1 MEGKGKGVI
10 RTCHEPGEE
19 SIEDGKG
26 FEPANRGILG
36 GQIRQKRLSVS
47 ERSKEERYGGSK
59 CCILT

>member
-26 FEPANRGILG
+26 FEVGESLSLVLRAN
-36 GQIRQKRLSVS
+36 
-47 ERSKEERYGGSK
+47 
-59 CCILT
+59 